1 MLSVLFVIAVGVSSC
16 DTIKKG
22 FDEAAAMEMVKGDQ
36 IIMPVL
42 CGTARGVAGTDY
54 TTKEN
59 QNPGPWDI
67 FAKPD
72 QFDLCYYM
80 SVPEYRRL
88 FPEFAWM
95 PEMALVKKIY
105 ADAGTPTRDIRNP
118 WVNKLG
124 LIAWALAIPLVFLA
138 IGSAIMWAFAGF
150 KRDTA

>member
-1 MLSVLFVIAVGVSSC
+1 
-16 DTIKKG
+16 
-22 FDEAAAMEMVKGDQ
+22 
-36 IIMPVL
+36 
-42 CGTARGVAGTDY
+42 
-54 TTKEN
+54 
-59 QNPGPWDI
+59 
-67 FAKPD
+67 
-72 QFDLCYYM
+72 
-80 SVPEYRRL
+80 
-88 FPEFAWM
+88 M

>member
-1 MLSVLFVIAVGVSSC
+1 MPSTKRLTVNDTPSKRPQHDGMLAQEHIAVLMSNIGVRLHRPWREAVIAIGQYAVAYV
-16 DTIKKG
+16 
-22 FDEAAAMEMVKGDQ
+22 AAAA
-36 IIMPVL
+36 VL
-42 CGTARGVAGTDY
+42 WLG
-54 TTKEN
+54 
-59 QNPGPWDI
+59 
-67 FAKPD
+67 KPD
-72 QFDLCYYM
+72 PFDLCYYM

-150 KRDTA
+150 KCDTA